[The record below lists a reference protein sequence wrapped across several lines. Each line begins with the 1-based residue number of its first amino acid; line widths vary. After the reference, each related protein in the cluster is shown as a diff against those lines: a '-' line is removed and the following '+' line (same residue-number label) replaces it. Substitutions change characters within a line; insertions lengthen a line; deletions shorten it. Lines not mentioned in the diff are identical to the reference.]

1 MEGLEA
7 DSQKKIGKTVWKLSK
22 GEKKETHIP
31 KNVLN
36 VGKSNQS
43 VNVPAAHKNNQR
55 VCSGSPQAPP
65 STDEQ
70 SPRAL
75 KVQQIV
81 QEKKFPYSVVGEKV
95 EEKSFYRD
103 DEGKDSK
110 DRRFSCAV
118 CHKSFAQ
125 KSNLITHMR
134 VHTGSRPYICTECG
148 KSFSTSSNA
157 VTHQRVH
164 TGERPYSCE
173 ECGKSFSISSNLV
186 THQRVHTGEKPYEC
200 SDCGKSFTH
209 RSNLVIHQRGHS
221 GEKPY
226 VCLKCGKN
234 FTHSSHLVAHQKI
247 HA

>member
-1 MEGLEA
+1 MEGHET

-22 GEKKETHIP
+22 AIKKQTHIA
-31 KNVLN
+31 KNIFN
-36 VGKSNQS
+36 VGKSDQNLK
-43 VNVPAAHKNNQR
+43 AAHENNHR
-55 VCSGSPQAPP
+55 VLMCNGSPQALPP
-65 STDEQ
+65 TANK
-70 SPRAL
+70 SPRPL

-81 QEKKFPYSVVGEKV
+81 QEKKFPYSVGKKV
-95 EEKSFYRD
+95 EEKAFYKD
-103 DEGKDSK
+103 NEGKDSK
-110 DRRFSCAV
+110 NKRFSCAV
-118 CHKSFAQ
+118 CQKRFAQ
-125 KSNLITHMR
+125 KSNLMTHMR
-134 VHTGSRPYICTECG
+134 VHTGSRPYVCTECG
-148 KSFSTSSNA
+148 RSFSTSSNA

-186 THQRVHTGEKPYEC
+186 THLRVHTGEKPYGC

-226 VCLKCGKN
+226 VCLKCGEN

-247 HA
+247 HS